1 MGYRTILSSPLC
13 LTIKN
18 TSGQRVV
25 VSGANVPPGQQRE
38 VAGQVFVND
47 KYRAGELAELT
58 RRHAIQVL
66 VNGMGFVNYVL
77 NADQL
82 IGLAATGV
90 VPQQPVPLLAT
101 VDLPANTDV
110 PIGFMAYDTTA
121 AALVTNDGS
130 AWV

>member
-1 MGYRTILSSPLC
+1 MGYRTILSSPMR

-18 TSGQRVV
+18 TSGNRIV
-25 VSGANVPPGQQRE
+25 VSGANIAPGRQRE

-47 KYRAGELAELT
+47 KWRAEELADLT
-58 RRHAIQVL
+58 RQGNIQVL
-66 VNGMGFVNYVL
+66 VNGNGYVNFVL

-82 IGLAATGV
+82 LALAATGV
-90 VPQQPVPLLAT
+90 IPQEAVPVLPT

-110 PIGFMAYDTTA
+110 PIGFRVYDSTLSA
-121 AALVTNDGS
+121 FVTNDGT